1 MSRPLG
7 FWSFED
13 RLSEISAGGDPL
25 EVLNRTVDFEIFRP
39 ILERAAGGR
48 AGARGGRPSTDVV
61 LKFRMLVLQSF
72 HGLSLDATERLV
84 RDRLSWMRFCGLGL
98 TDPVPDA
105 NTLWDFR
112 EALIRAEALDDLFR
126 RLDHAINLA
135 GFLPRGGQI
144 VDATLVAAPRQRN
157 SDGEKSAIKE
167 GKTAAEIWPD
177 KPAKARQKDTH
188 ARWTMKYSKAKPVE
202 GKILIDIAIPGF
214 GYKSHVSIDRAH
226 GLIRKGLTTDAS
238 AHDGARLRE
247 GLLQSSNTSGK
258 VWADSAYR
266 SAENEGWLSKH
277 GFTSQIHR
285 KKPKGKPMPEATS
298 RANGRKSKI
307 RSKVEHVFAQQKVR
321 MGLFI
326 RTIGL
331 PRAKAV
337 ITLANMA
344 YNMRRLSWLIG
355 RRLVA

>member
-7 FWSFED
+7 FWSVED
-13 RLSEISAGGDPL
+13 RLLEISAGGDPL
-25 EVLNRTVDFEIFRP
+25 EILNQTVDFEIFRP

-48 AGARGGRPSTDVV
+48 AGAKGGRPSTDVI

-72 HGLSLDATERLV
+72 HGLSLEATERLV

-98 TDPVPDA
+98 ADPVPDA

-112 EALIRAEALDDLFR
+112 EALIRAGALDELFQ
-126 RLDHAINLA
+126 RLDHAINIA

-157 SDGEKSAIKE
+157 NDGEKAGVKE
-167 GKTAAEIWPD
+167 GKSAGEIWPEQ
-177 KPAKARQKDTH
+177 PAKARQKDTD

-202 GKILIDIAIPGF
+202 GKTLVDIAIPSF

-247 GLLQSSNTSGK
+247 GLLQSCNTSGK

-266 SAENEGWLSKH
+266 SAENEGWLTRN

-285 KKPKGKPMPEATS
+285 KKPKGKPMSQATS

-307 RSKVEHVFAQQKVR
+307 RSKVEHVFAQQKSR
-321 MGLFI
+321 MGLVI

-331 PRAKAV
+331 PRAKAA

-344 YNMRRLSWLIG
+344 YNMRRLAWLVE
-355 RRLVA
+355 RQQRA